1 MAYYV
6 DTEFEKRLRKVVKRH
21 NRLATSGV
29 VHKMLPDGLV
39 VARPRIYNPSFPW
52 KGLVL
57 LIAAVMVFKGYA
69 HFNLGAQEF
78 TARTEA
84 LLQGSLF
91 EQAGG
96 VAMYADPVTLAI
108 SNVFSTLFR

>member
-29 VHKMLPDGLV
+29 VHKMMPDGLV
-39 VARPRIYNPSFPW
+39 VAKARIYNPRFPW
-52 KGLVL
+52 KGLIL
-57 LIAAVMVFKGYA
+57 LVAAVLIFKGYV
-69 HFNLGAQEF
+69 HFALGAQEF
-78 TARTEA
+78 SARTDA

-96 VAMYADPVTLAI
+96 LAMFADPVTLAV
-108 SNVFSTLFR
+108 SNFFTMLLG